1 MAAAK
6 YIPYAIGAAVGAV
19 IAVALGHV
27 LPCPVPLKR
36 NAKRVFVLAVRLKL
50 VPGTVEAFKA
60 RWAVLAANC
69 RSSAEPN
76 CLSYELLV
84 SESDPNEILI
94 YERYIARSDLDVTHA
109 EQPAFQA
116 FGKWAAEES
125 GAELLKD
132 GRKSIVR
139 GSLVVT
145 EGRSSSYW
153 TSFAS
158 SFLTSPRPSLHTLTR
173 RCLKRLRSSTWSP
186 IWAT

>member
-139 GSLVVT
+139 GPLVVT
-145 EGRSSSYW
+145 NGRS
-153 TSFAS
+153 AA
-158 SFLTSPRPSLHTLTR
+158 LLLDLI
-173 RCLKRLRSSTWSP
+173 C
-186 IWAT
+186 